1 MLKLLIMKKILI
13 ALLLTLIPLTALG
26 ASKNYSPADVA
37 KAESSG
43 DFVIT
48 SDVRHFNPLT
58 GIYDLNGHVYVQLP
72 VHEEQLKINAD
83 TAQVKLYS
91 QEVNAKG
98 NIELEFGEMLFRCD
112 STYVSIKERTAYVYN
127 NIFFKHKFTEIRADS
142 ATYCWKTKLA
152 TFKNASYNGEP
163 KKANLQYNVMTGKV
177 IK

>member
-1 MLKLLIMKKILI
+1 MKKILL

-72 VHEEQLKINAD
+72 IREEQLKINAD

-98 NIELEFGEMLFRCD
+98 NIDLEFGEMTFRCD
-112 STYVSIKERTAYVYN
+112 STYVNIKERTAYVYN
-127 NIFFKHKFTEIRADS
+127 NIFFKHKYTEIRADS
-142 ATYCWKTKLA
+142 AAYCWKTKLA
-152 TFKNASYNGEP
+152 TFKNASCNGGP
-163 KKANLQYNVMTGKV
+163 KKANLQYNVMTGKL

>member
-1 MLKLLIMKKILI
+1 MKKILI